1 MKLQSRL
8 FYRSVI
14 SPFSVKLFLLPFN
27 SHCSMKKIG
36 FNDSGYV
43 IKPSQPSFAIY
54 GALPFT
60 GNLFGAQD
68 QENSSLVFELEI

>member
-1 MKLQSRL
+1 
-8 FYRSVI
+8 
-14 SPFSVKLFLLPFN
+14 
-27 SHCSMKKIG
+27 MKKIG